1 MAVTIAKERWSGK
14 CLEVILGTGPKQV
27 KVGGETT
34 LPFLHFE
41 GEIPNAPA
49 VALEVFDAP
58 PQDWPDF
65 LSSAYKGVLDD
76 PAAWAKKCVEYG
88 ADLVALRLT
97 RTHPDQG
104 DASPDEAAAAAAAV
118 AAAVDV
124 PLIVLGCG
132 VDEKDTAVLPEVA
145 NALAGKNCLLGC
157 ATQENY
163 KSIVAG
169 CIAGGHAVI
178 ASSPLDIN
186 LAKQLNILITEMN
199 LESHRIVMDPSIGGL
214 GYGIEYAYSII
225 ERMRTGALMGD
236 KMLAMP
242 VVLLVGQEVWKTK
255 EAKTPDVPEWGEQK
269 KRTILWEVVT
279 ATSLIHAGGHIA
291 VVRHP
296 ESLKHIK
303 EHIAKMMQPQA
314 Y

>member
-1 MAVTIAKERWSGK
+1 MAVTIAKERWSSK
-14 CLEVILGTGPKQV
+14 CLEASFGAGAKQV
-27 KVGGETT
+27 KVGGEAT

-41 GEIPNAPA
+41 GEIPNPPV
-49 VALEVFDAP
+49 VALEVFDESP
-58 PQDWPDF
+58 EEWPGF
-65 LSSAYKGVLDD
+65 LTEVYDGVLGD
-76 PAAWAKKCVEYG
+76 PVAWAKKCVEYG
-88 ADLVALRLT
+88 ADMVTLRLT
-97 RTHPDQG
+97 RIHPDRG
-104 DASPDEAAAAAAAV
+104 DASPEEAAKVAAAV
-118 AAAVDV
+118 AEAVDV
-124 PLIVLGCG
+124 PLIVIGCG
-132 VDEKDTAVLPEVA
+132 VEEKDAAVLPEVA
-145 NALAGKNCLLGC
+145 SALKGKNCLLGL

-169 CIAGGHAVI
+169 CIANGHGVI

-199 LESHRIVMDPSIGGL
+199 LEANRIVMDPSIGAL

-242 VVLLVGQEVWKTK
+242 VVLLVGPEAWKTK
-255 EAKTPDVPEWGEQK
+255 EAKTSDAPEWGEQK
-269 KRTILWEVVT
+269 KRAIIWEVTT
-279 ATSLIHAGGHIA
+279 ATTLIHAGGHIA

-303 EHIAKMMQPQA
+303 GHIAKMMQPQQ